1 MNHYVIL
8 CKTNN
13 LSRLKIGQRL
23 RKKMPV
29 LLSLILGL
37 ILGYKIISDY
47 PSVNDYNAII
57 RLTLQNSVRRKNFDT
72 IYVNISK
79 KGEYKAPKI
88 NGKNIHFIN
97 EQELEMKIE
106 QDETFLY
113 YKLDI
118 RFQNMYKSSNKY
130 FVYRYRDGNM
140 IKKESNHTYYERKPL
155 GKWETISI
163 IY

>member
-106 QDETFLY
+106 QDE
-113 YKLDI
+113 K
-118 RFQNMYKSSNKY
+118 
-130 FVYRYRDGNM
+130 
-140 IKKESNHTYYERKPL
+140 
-155 GKWETISI
+155 
-163 IY
+163 